1 MDVFKTNRP
10 EAILALASAMADGFP
25 TSGALVL
32 FFSKNRSSTV
42 ARVPNPDIDEVTQWA
57 EGIGATT
64 AALGA
69 NGIIPI
75 FLGGEEDVSQFRQVA
90 AQLIEHTDLRVLTS
104 LMLTDERWLDLHD
117 MSQTGSVERI
127 ADAAAE
133 LGVKH
138 NAVRVN
144 YGADAIPPAMPV
156 EADQAAEAAL
166 LEREAALTAQLP
178 QLPDLVDEVL
188 RGTREL
194 DDVEVAEL
202 VMHAASKPAKRD
214 VMLMTVLFDAAYG
227 HELDAA
233 NNRWIEH
240 GGDEPLVTEG
250 ATIIMGLA
258 EIQPDL
264 ERLKRGAQM
273 LHSIAQHA
281 PRQWRAP
288 VLTALAWVYYA
299 IGQGNT
305 AYEIAQVSHKLD
317 SEHTLTRICLSVFDA
332 NPTPTWILSQ
342 MRARH
347 ERAAEQ

>member
-138 NAVRVN
+138 NAVRVS
-144 YGADAIPPAMPV
+144 YGADAIPPALPL
-156 EADQAAEAAL
+156 EAEPAAEADL
-166 LEREAALTAQLP
+166 LERAAALSAQLP

-194 DDVEVAEL
+194 HDAEVTAL
-202 VMHAASKPAKRD
+202 VLHAASKPAKRD
-214 VMLMTVLFDAAYG
+214 VLMMTVLFDAAYG

-233 NNRWIEH
+233 NDRWIEH
-240 GGDEPLVTEG
+240 GGNEPLVLEG
-250 ATIIMGLA
+250 AAIVMGVA

-264 ERLKRGAQM
+264 DRLKRGAQM
-273 LHSIAQHA
+273 LHTIAQQA

-288 VLTALAWVYYA
+288 VLTVLAWVYYA
-299 IGQGNT
+299 LGQGNT

-317 SEHTLTRICLSVFDA
+317 SEHVLTGLCLSVFDA
-332 NPTPTWILSQ
+332 NPTPTWILSEA
-342 MRARH
+342 RGRH